1 VRVFAGLAVFLSLI
15 GVTGV
20 TSDAVARRTPEIA
33 LRMALGAPSWRI
45 VAGVMMYGARLAVM
59 GATAG
64 VLFCVGALQFIEPL
78 HDGSRGPEFM
88 VWATAPVVLVL
99 MMVIGTLLPAR
110 RALAV
115 DPALLLR
122 E

>member
-1 VRVFAGLAVFLSLI
+1 VLLSLI

-33 LRMALGAPSWRI
+33 LRMALGAPGWRI
-45 VAGVMMYGARLAVM
+45 VAGVMMYGARLAVL

-64 VLFCVGALQFIEPL
+64 VLLCLGVLRFVQPL
-78 HDGSRGPEFM
+78 PDGSRGPEVM
-88 VWATAPVVLVL
+88 IWIAAPAVLVL
-99 MMVIGTLLPAR
+99 MMLFGTLLPAR
-110 RALAV
+110 RALGV
-115 DPALLLR
+115 NPALLLR